1 MARAVAEHNND
12 DVFAWERAACNQT
25 FACGVCV
32 TGFHPV
38 AVRDASEKFVRI
50 FKLSGAA
57 IGVPEDKLRKTND
70 GSNRLIGVGSAGYKR
85 EIARA

>member
-1 MARAVAEHNND
+1 VARAVAQHNND
-12 DVFAWERAACNQT
+12 NVFARAGAACNQT

-38 AVRDASEKFVRI
+38 AVRDASEKFIRI
-50 FKLSGAA
+50 FKLSSAA

-85 EIARA
+85 EVARA

>member
-1 MARAVAEHNND
+1 VARAVAQHNDD
-12 DVFAWERAACNQT
+12 DVFARARAACNQT

-32 TGFHPV
+32 TSFHHV
-38 AVRDASEKFVRI
+38 AVRDASEELIRI

-70 GSNRLIGVGSAGYKR
+70 GSNRLIGVGSAGYKL
-85 EIARA
+85 EVARA